1 MVGGEQLI
9 DSATSSGLDED
20 DDTEVLSEM
29 SVMDLRGRSQEQEPW
44 YNLPLV
50 GEDWPH
56 CGSCMSHL
64 CLLAGAL
71 VEPASCKT

>member
-1 MVGGEQLI
+1 MVGGERLI

-20 DDTEVLSEM
+20 DDTEVVSEM

-50 GEDWPH
+50 GEHRPQH
-56 CGSCMSHL
+56 GSCMGLL
-64 CLLAGAL
+64 CLLAESL
-71 VEPASCKT
+71 VQPASRR